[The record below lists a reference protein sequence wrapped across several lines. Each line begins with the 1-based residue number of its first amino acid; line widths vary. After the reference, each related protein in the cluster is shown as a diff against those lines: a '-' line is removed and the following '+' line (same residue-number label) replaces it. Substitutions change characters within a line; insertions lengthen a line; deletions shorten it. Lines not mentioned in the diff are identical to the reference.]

1 MTEASRSGRY
11 RTLESAKTRG
21 CHTEVTFLGYPPLM
35 QLTNPTKLLVMAA
48 GVVALFTVHV
58 QASSITPS
66 VFATGAP
73 ISSTSPDSVFF
84 GDGSLWVSYQNGADS
99 TGASGSSTV
108 VRYSPTGS
116 VMHTWT
122 IAGNVDGLRIAPN
135 GQVWALQNNDGNSA
149 LTVINPA
156 TNATTSFTYGSTYT
170 ANGNSLG
177 RGFDDVEFLNGQ
189 VYLSETNPAVG
200 TDPVIVKLTTPL
212 ASPLQVAG
220 ILDST
225 FTGTNL
231 ATGTQA
237 STTITDSDS
246 LILDPSGDLV
256 LTGEADQE
264 IVFVHNPGAVN
275 QSESFVAL
283 LGTNGKT
290 ISGLPDDTV
299 FPTAANGT
307 FYVADTGANTVYA
320 LAATGLAPG
329 SVFIDVGNEFGELD
343 TSTGIVTPLF
353 TGVSPHGVVFV
364 PTPEPASIC
373 LVGGALLV
381 VAFVLRKRR
390 GPA

>member
-1 MTEASRSGRY
+1 MRVANQ
-11 RTLESAKTRG
+11 TR
-21 CHTEVTFLGYPPLM
+21 
-35 QLTNPTKLLVMAA
+35 LLVTA
-48 GVVALFTVHV
+48 VSVLALFTIPVR
-58 QASSITPS
+58 ASSITPS
-66 VFATGAP
+66 VFATGGA
-73 ISSTSPDSVFF
+73 ISSTSPDSVVF

-108 VRYSPTGS
+108 VRYSPAGAIIHS
-116 VMHTWT
+116 WT

-149 LTVINPA
+149 LTVINPS
-156 TNATTSFTYGSTYT
+156 TNATTPFTYGSTYT

-177 RGFDDVEFLNGQ
+177 RGFDDAEFLNGK

-200 TDPVIVKLTTPL
+200 TDPVIVQLTTPL
-212 ASPLQVAG
+212 TSPLQIAG
-220 ILDST
+220 ILNST

-264 IVFVHNPGAVN
+264 IVFVHNPGAAN
-275 QSESFVAL
+275 QTESFVAL
-283 LGTNGKT
+283 LGTDGKT
-290 ISGLPDDTV
+290 ISGFPDDTV
-299 FPTAANGT
+299 FPTAPNGT
-307 FYVADTGANTVYA
+307 FYVADTGGNTVYA
-320 LAATGLAPG
+320 LKASGLAPG
-329 SVFIDVGNEFGELD
+329 SVFIDVGDEFGSLN

-364 PTPEPASIC
+364 PTPEPASFG
-373 LVGGALLV
+373 LAGGVLLM
-381 VAFVLRKRR
+381 AGFVLRKRLQGSAVSR
-390 GPA
+390 RRNTDVSTA